1 MLCDKTQMIL
11 ADWDSTAAL
20 FGFLGMEIGT
30 KSYTVE
36 KEKTYAWCLPLPV
49 LPLGVGGRLGTQ
61 CDLLK
66 KKKKKDQKT
75 KFIYV
80 LYCLLTN
87 SYF

>member
-1 MLCDKTQMIL
+1 MIL

-49 LPLGVGGRLGTQ
+49 LPLGVGGRLGT
-61 CDLLK
+61 
-66 KKKKKDQKT
+66 
-75 KFIYV
+75 
-80 LYCLLTN
+80 
-87 SYF
+87 

>member
-66 KKKKKDQKT
+66 KKKKKRPKDQ
-75 KFIYV
+75 IYLCIV
-80 LYCLLTN
+80 LSAY
-87 SYF
+87 